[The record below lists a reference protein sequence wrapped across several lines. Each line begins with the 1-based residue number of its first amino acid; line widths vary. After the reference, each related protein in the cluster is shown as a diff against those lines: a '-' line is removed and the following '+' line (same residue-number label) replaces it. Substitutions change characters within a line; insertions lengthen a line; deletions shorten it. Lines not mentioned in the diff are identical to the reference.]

1 MQTGVVKRGFENAK
15 QATLVKTVTD
25 NGMSR
30 PESHF
35 GGFIGSFM
43 DLDIEN
49 QQEVVKRSNKRLR
62 RWVGIALGCTVA
74 AVLFASVNY
83 VLMDVLENVKPKPHL
98 LFVWWA
104 TRFYLWAALSPAVV
118 GLLRRFPL
126 QPIAAARV
134 FVHFIA
140 SLVFSLIHMGLH
152 MSLAVVLIGR
162 TTLSGGPSSLVVQFV
177 HSYPLGVLAYW
188 VIIVIVNTTDH
199 YERIGVEQLR
209 SSKLQAQLAE
219 ARLRTLQMQLQ
230 PHFVFNALHSLS
242 DLVTEEPKTAVRLI
256 ARLGDFLRLTL
267 QNSTAQGVPLKRE
280 LDFLDAYLEI
290 ERVRFGDRLKV
301 VFEIDPQSLDA
312 EVPSLILQPLV
323 ENAIR
328 HGVASHIGPGLVQLV
343 TKRRGLTLLIEIRDN
358 GPGMPTNAREGLGL
372 RNTHERLRQTYGL
385 EYSLEVRNQG
395 ESGVVVSCEL
405 PYRQFAHEETPS
417 NP

>member
-1 MQTGVVKRGFENAK
+1 MKRHAPSFPLADLS
-15 QATLVKTVTD
+15 TL
-25 NGMSR
+25 
-30 PESHF
+30 
-35 GGFIGSFM
+35 FM
-43 DLDIEN
+43 DTKD
-49 QQEVVKRSNKRLR
+49 QQRAGNRTDKRVR

-118 GLLRRFPL
+118 RLLKRFPL
-126 QPIAAARV
+126 QPIAASRAFLH
-134 FVHFIA
+134 FVA
-140 SLVFSLIHMGLH
+140 SLLFSLIHMGLH
-152 MSLAVVLIGR
+152 LSLAVVLMGR
-162 TTLSGGPSSLVVQFV
+162 ATLPGGSSSLLVQFV

-188 VIIVIVNTTDH
+188 IIVAIVTATNY
-199 YERIGVEQLR
+199 YEHIGLEQLR

-242 DLVTEEPKTAVRLI
+242 DLVTDEPKTAVRLI

-267 QNSTAQGVPLKRE
+267 QNSTAQWVPLKRE
-280 LDFLDAYLEI
+280 LNFLDAYLEI

-301 VFEIDPQSLDA
+301 VLEIDPESLDA

-328 HGVASHIGPGLVQLV
+328 HGVASHIGPGLVQLA
-343 TKRRGLTLLIEIRDN
+343 TKRRGETLLIEIRDN
-358 GPGMPTNAREGLGL
+358 GPGMPSNAREGLGL

-385 EYSLEVRNQG
+385 NYSLEVRNQG
-395 ESGVVVSCEL
+395 ESGVVVSCKL
-405 PYRQFAHEETPS
+405 PYRQFDYEETPS
-417 NP
+417 NT

>member
-1 MQTGVVKRGFENAK
+1 V
-15 QATLVKTVTD
+15 
-25 NGMSR
+25 
-30 PESHF
+30 
-35 GGFIGSFM
+35 
-43 DLDIEN
+43 
-49 QQEVVKRSNKRLR
+49 R

-98 LFVWWA
+98 LFMWWA

-126 QPIAAARV
+126 QPIAALRA
-134 FVHFIA
+134 FLHFIA
-140 SLVFSLIHMGLH
+140 SLMFSLIHMGLH
-152 MSLAVVLIGR
+152 LSLALVLLGR
-162 TTLSGGPSSLVVQFV
+162 ATLSGRSSSLLVQFV

-188 VIIVIVNTTDH
+188 VIIAIVNTTNH

-242 DLVTEEPKTAVRLI
+242 DLVADEPKTAVRLI

-343 TKRRGLTLLIEIRDN
+343 TKRRGERLLIEIRDN

-385 EYSLEVRNQG
+385 DYSLEVRNQG

-405 PYRQFAHEETPS
+405 PYRQFNHEETPS
-417 NP
+417 NT

>member
-1 MQTGVVKRGFENAK
+1 VAAYRLFIMDMD
-15 QATLVKTVTD
+15 TD
-25 NGMSR
+25 T
-30 PESHF
+30 
-35 GGFIGSFM
+35 
-43 DLDIEN
+43 EN
-49 QQEVVKRSNKRLR
+49 QQEAVNRTDKRVR

-118 GLLRRFPL
+118 GLLKRFPL
-126 QPIAAARV
+126 QPITASRAV
-134 FVHFIA
+134 LHFIA
-140 SLVFSLIHMGLH
+140 SLIFSLIHMGLH
-152 MSLAVVLIGR
+152 LSLALVLMGR

-188 VIIVIVNTTDH
+188 VIIVIVNTTNH
-199 YERIGVEQLR
+199 YERIAAEQLR

-219 ARLRTLQMQLQ
+219 ARLRALQMQLQ

-242 DLVTEEPKTAVRLI
+242 DLVTDEPKTAVRLI

-267 QNSTAQGVPLKRE
+267 QNSTAQGVPLNRE

-343 TKRRGLTLLIEIRDN
+343 TKRRDGMLVIEIRDN

-372 RNTHERLRQTYGL
+372 RNTHERLRQTYGPG
-385 EYSLEVRNQG
+385 YSLEVRNHV

-405 PYRQFAHEETPS
+405 PYRQFNYEETPS
-417 NP
+417 NM

>member
-1 MQTGVVKRGFENAK
+1 MERHLPSF
-15 QATLVKTVTD
+15 TLGD
-25 NGMSR
+25 LLGL
-30 PESHF
+30 
-35 GGFIGSFM
+35 FM
-43 DLDIEN
+43 DMDTGTEDQPAAVN
-49 QQEVVKRSNKRLR
+49 RTDKRVR

-83 VLMDVLENVKPKPHL
+83 VLMDVLENIRPKPHL

-104 TRFYLWAALSPAVV
+104 TKFYLWAALSPAVV

-126 QPIAAARV
+126 QPIAASRA
-134 FVHFIA
+134 FLHFIA
-140 SLVFSLIHMGLH
+140 SLIFSLIHLGLH
-152 MSLAVVLIGR
+152 LSLALALLGR

-188 VIIVIVNTTDH
+188 VIIVIVNTTNH
-199 YERIGVEQLR
+199 YERIAAEQLR

-219 ARLRTLQMQLQ
+219 ARLRALQMQLQ

-242 DLVTEEPKTAVRLI
+242 DLVTDEPKTAVRLI

-267 QNSTAQGVPLKRE
+267 QNSTTQGVPLKRE

-328 HGVASHIGPGLVQLV
+328 HGVASHIGPGLVQLA
-343 TKRRGLTLLIEIRDN
+343 TKRRGETLLIEIRDN
-358 GPGMPTNAREGLGL
+358 GPGMPSNAREGIGL
-372 RNTHERLRQTYGL
+372 RNTHERLRETYGL
-385 EYSLEVRNQG
+385 NYSLEVRNRG
-395 ESGVVVSCEL
+395 ESGVVVSCEF
-405 PYRQFAHEETPS
+405 PYRQFDYEETAS
-417 NP
+417 NT

>member
-1 MQTGVVKRGFENAK
+1 MD
-15 QATLVKTVTD
+15 TD
-25 NGMSR
+25 T
-30 PESHF
+30 EHT
-35 GGFIGSFM
+35 
-43 DLDIEN
+43 DAEH
-49 QQEVVKRSNKRLR
+49 QQRAGNRTDKSVR

-118 GLLRRFPL
+118 RLLKRFPL
-126 QPIAAARV
+126 QPLAASRA
-134 FVHFIA
+134 FLHLLA
-140 SLVFSLIHMGLH
+140 SLIFSLIHMGLH
-152 MSLAVVLIGR
+152 LSLAVVLIGG
-162 TTLSGGPSSLVVQFV
+162 TTLPGGSSSMFVQFV

-188 VIIVIVNTTDH
+188 VIVVIVSSTNY
-199 YERIGVEQLR
+199 YERIGLEQLR

-219 ARLRTLQMQLQ
+219 ARLQTLQMQLQ

-242 DLVTEEPKTAVRLI
+242 DLVTDEPKTAVRLI

-267 QNSTAQGVPLKRE
+267 QNSTSQGVPLKRE

-343 TKRRGLTLLIEIRDN
+343 TKRRGETLLIEIRDN

-385 EYSLEVRNQG
+385 NYSLEVRNQG

-405 PYRQFAHEETPS
+405 PYRQFDHEEIPS
-417 NP
+417 NA

>member
-1 MQTGVVKRGFENAK
+1 MKRHAPSFALADLSPLLMDTKDQQRAGNR
-15 QATLVKTVTD
+15 TD
-25 NGMSR
+25 
-30 PESHF
+30 
-35 GGFIGSFM
+35 
-43 DLDIEN
+43 
-49 QQEVVKRSNKRLR
+49 KRVR

-98 LFVWWA
+98 LFLWWA
-104 TRFYLWAALSPAVV
+104 TRLYLWAALSPAVV

-126 QPIAAARV
+126 QPIAASRAIL
-134 FVHFIA
+134 HLIA
-140 SLVFSLIHMGLH
+140 SLIFSLIHMGLH
-152 MSLAVVLIGR
+152 LSLAVVLTGR
-162 TTLSGGPSSLVVQFV
+162 ATLLGGSSSPLVQFV

-188 VIIVIVNTTDH
+188 VIIVIVNTTNH
-199 YERIGVEQLR
+199 YERIRVEQLR

-242 DLVTEEPKTAVRLI
+242 DLVTDEPKTAVRLI

-328 HGVASHIGPGLVQLV
+328 HGVGSHIGPGLVQLA
-343 TKRRGLTLLIEIRDN
+343 TQRRGETLLIEIRDN
-358 GPGMPTNAREGLGL
+358 GPGMPSNAREGIGL

-385 EYSLEVRNQG
+385 NYSLEVRNQS

-405 PYRQFAHEETPS
+405 PYRQFDHEEIPS
-417 NP
+417 NA

>member
-1 MQTGVVKRGFENAK
+1 MDTDTEDQQRTGNRTDKR
-15 QATLVKTVTD
+15 V
-25 NGMSR
+25 
-30 PESHF
+30 
-35 GGFIGSFM
+35 
-43 DLDIEN
+43 
-49 QQEVVKRSNKRLR
+49 R
-62 RWVGIALGCTVA
+62 RWVGIALACTVA

-83 VLMDVLENVKPKPHL
+83 VLMDALENVKPKPHL

-104 TRFYLWAALSPAVV
+104 TRFYLWAALSPSVV

-126 QPIAAARV
+126 QPIAASRAIL
-134 FVHFIA
+134 HLIA
-140 SLVFSLIHMGLH
+140 SLIFSLIHMGLH
-152 MSLAVVLIGR
+152 LSLAVVLTGR
-162 TTLSGGPSSLVVQFV
+162 ATLLGGSSSPLVQFV

-188 VIIVIVNTTDH
+188 VIIVIVNTTNH
-199 YERIGVEQLR
+199 YERIRVEQLR

-242 DLVTEEPKTAVRLI
+242 DLVADEPKTAVRLI

-267 QNSTAQGVPLKRE
+267 QNSTSQWVPLKRE

-343 TKRRGLTLLIEIRDN
+343 TKRRGETLLIEIRDN
-358 GPGMPTNAREGLGL
+358 GSGMPTNAREGLGL

-385 EYSLEVRNQG
+385 DYSLEVRNQG

-405 PYRQFAHEETPS
+405 PYRQFSYEETPS
-417 NP
+417 NT

>member
-1 MQTGVVKRGFENAK
+1 MGC
-15 QATLVKTVTD
+15 
-25 NGMSR
+25 
-30 PESHF
+30 HF
-35 GGFIGSFM
+35 PSFTFGDLSALFM
-43 DLDIEN
+43 DMDTYTEDQLEGVNRTD
-49 QQEVVKRSNKRLR
+49 VRMR
-62 RWVGIALGCTVA
+62 RWVGIVLGCAVA

-83 VLMDVLENVKPKPHL
+83 VLIDVLENVKPKPHL

-118 GLLRRFPL
+118 SLLRRFPL
-126 QPIAAARV
+126 QPIAASRA

-140 SLVFSLIHMGLH
+140 SLIFSLIHMGLH
-152 MSLAVVLIGR
+152 LSLAVVLMGR
-162 TTLSGGPSSLVVQFV
+162 ATLPGGSSSLVVQSV

-188 VIIVIVNTTDH
+188 VIIAIVNATNH
-199 YERIGVEQLR
+199 YERIAVEQLR

-242 DLVTEEPKTAVRLI
+242 DLVTDEPKTAVRLI

-301 VFEIDPQSLDA
+301 VFEVDPQSLDA

-343 TKRRGLTLLIEIRDN
+343 TKRRGETLLIEIRDN

-385 EYSLEVRNQG
+385 AYSLEVRNQG

-405 PYRQFAHEETPS
+405 PYRQFDYEETPS
-417 NP
+417 NT